1 MQEEKDKIVTKILR
15 EMRDVIKEDG
25 SIVIPE
31 SDLSKQMKSS
41 WTTVNSLFE
50 EFCEKIVDITG
61 DEEDYISW
69 ENLYESYRQYF
80 FLKSKSSNVHY
91 EVLPK
96 QAFIKSFMN
105 KAEIGYGGKVEQ
117 VRRRKFGDTE
127 YPNAVRRLTGIKVK
141 I

>member
-1 MQEEKDKIVTKILR
+1 MENGIKSTYVCGNRYFNNPEEGTQSHAWLLV
-15 EMRDVIKEDG
+15 DG
-25 SIVIPE
+25 
-31 SDLSKQMKSS
+31 
-41 WTTVNSLFE
+41 W
-50 EFCEKIVDITG
+50 IVDITG

-91 EVLPK
+91 EILPK

-117 VRRRKFGDTE
+117 VRRRKFGDNE